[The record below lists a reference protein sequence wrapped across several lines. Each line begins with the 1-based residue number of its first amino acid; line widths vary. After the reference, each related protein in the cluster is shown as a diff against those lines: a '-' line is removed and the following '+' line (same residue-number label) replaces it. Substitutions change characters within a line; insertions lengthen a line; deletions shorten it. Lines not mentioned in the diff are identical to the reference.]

1 MFPLLTILV
10 LLTAGLYPAV
20 SRAQA
25 TPQIDPGAVSEAN
38 RLLEQELK
46 VAARPQVYVVL
57 DLTRSLVLIKG
68 RGIELSQIPIVRWRQ
83 SGDGP
88 TEGVYRLLARPPV
101 NRPKAAPTDTLSP
114 IELDDMPEA
123 YELRFDPLLV
133 ITVSPPAGER
143 FWPWVVAYLREWWI
157 FLTARFGVTATRAD
171 GANVRLHL
179 TLSATA
185 AQSLAWSLTDGMTLL
200 IGRTLP

>member
-1 MFPLLTILV
+1 
-10 LLTAGLYPAV
+10 
-20 SRAQA
+20 
-25 TPQIDPGAVSEAN
+25 
-38 RLLEQELK
+38 
-46 VAARPQVYVVL
+46 
-57 DLTRSLVLIKG
+57 
-68 RGIELSQIPIVRWRQ
+68 
-83 SGDGP
+83 
-88 TEGVYRLLARPPV
+88 LLARPPV

-143 FWPWVVAYLREWWI
+143 FWPWVVVYLREWWI
-157 FLTARFGVTATRAD
+157 FLTARFGVPATRAD